1 MTVRLLLVRLT
12 TGPAAAPWWRG
23 LTLLMTLAVLYL
35 ALSPSPP
42 RQMDTGWDKS
52 NHALAFASLM
62 VAGFFGY
69 ASSRARLVGL
79 WLALLAL
86 GAGIEIAQTYVP
98 NRSGEWQDLL
108 ADALGLAL
116 GWLLAQGL
124 SWSLRRP
131 PM

>member
-1 MTVRLLLVRLT
+1 MLTRIT

-35 ALSPSPP
+35 ALSPTPP
-42 RQMDTGWDKS
+42 RQIDTGWDKS

-69 ASSRARLVGL
+69 ASSRTRLAGL
-79 WLALLAL
+79 WLALLTL

-116 GWLLAQGL
+116 GYLFTQALAWGL
-124 SWSLRRP
+124 RP
-131 PM
+131 PR